1 MNSPATDTIDRREF
15 LKLSL
20 TTSGA
25 LLLVPALPRDAF
37 AADGPPAAAANPL
50 GLYVR
55 IEPDNRVVIGARSPE
70 IGQGV
75 KTSLPMI
82 LAEEL
87 DVAWA
92 QVVVEQLP
100 LGVVFSTG
108 NPPAWKW
115 GSQGAGGS
123 TNIPNAWADL
133 RQIGAQGRWLMRAA
147 SARRWNAD
155 IVDISTEAGF
165 VTHRDGRRASYGEL
179 VSEAVAL
186 RLPAEPLPLKTP
198 AEYRIVGRPQRVVDA
213 DEIVTGRARYGLDV
227 REPGARV
234 AVIARCPYFDG
245 DLEHFDDAAT
255 KRVAGVRAVV
265 VVPGPKPGEPITA
278 NLATGIAV
286 VADDTWAALK
296 GREALQV
303 TWRRGPHAAESSAS
317 LDAQCARLLAGQG
330 RRVRDDGDFDAAR
343 AAAKRVVEA
352 RYRVPFVSHCP
363 LEPQNAFVHVEKDRA
378 RVVAPVQMPG
388 AAARAVVAVT
398 GLPREKVQVEM
409 TRVGGGFGR
418 RLTADYVAEA
428 ALVSKLTGFPIRLVW
443 TREDDLQHDFFRP
456 FGHHHLMAALDEGGR
471 ITGWTQR
478 LASASKHYRRP
489 DAKPEDLWMP
499 ELYPDDFPARL
510 VPNLRLEWFDVQ
522 SGITR
527 GSWRAPAHTAN
538 AFVIQSFLDE
548 LAHATRR
555 DPLALRLEMLG
566 DDREFDYAQHGGP
579 KFSTGRL
586 RGVLQKV
593 AREIGWGRKL
603 PRRHGLGLAAHF
615 TFGGYA
621 AHAMEVEVT
630 RDGDLRFHRV
640 VCAVDVGQPVNP
652 LGIEAQMEGGT
663 IDGLSTALNLETTI
677 ESGRVMQRNFADFPL
692 LHLAG
697 APERIEVHIVPS
709 TVSPV
714 GCGEMGIPTAAPALT
729 NAIFAAC
736 GVRLRN
742 LPIREQLRAAVRKAA
757 PRASIASSRR

>member
-1 MNSPATDTIDRREF
+1 MNARNADMPIDRRSF
-15 LKLSL
+15 LKVSL

-25 LLLVPALPRDAF
+25 LLLVPVLAPHAL
-37 AADGPPAAAANPL
+37 AADAPPAGPANPL
-50 GLYVR
+50 GLYLR
-55 IEPDNRVVIGARSPE
+55 IEPDNRVVIGARCPE

-100 LGVVFSTG
+100 LGIVIKPGS
-108 NPPAWKW
+108 PPAWKW
-115 GSQGAGGS
+115 GPQGAGGS
-123 TNIPNAWADL
+123 TSIPTAWADL
-133 RQIGAQGRWLMRAA
+133 RQVGAQGRWLMRAA
-147 SARRWNAD
+147 AAKRWNANLD
-155 IVDISTEAGF
+155 EVRTEAGF
-165 VTHRDGRRASYGEL
+165 AVHRDGRRASYGEL
-179 VSEAVAL
+179 AADAVAL
-186 RLPAEPLPLKTP
+186 QPPAEALPLKTP
-198 AEYRIVGRPQRVVDA
+198 ADYRIVGRPQRVVDA
-213 DEIVTGRARYGLDV
+213 VEIVTGRARYGLDV
-227 REPGARV
+227 REPGALV

-245 DLEHFDDAAT
+245 DIERFDDSAT

-265 VVPGPKPGEPITA
+265 VVPGPRQGEPITA
-278 NLATGIAV
+278 NLTTGIAV
-286 VADDTWAALK
+286 VADDTWSALK

-317 LDAQCARLLAGQG
+317 LDAQCAKLLAGEG

-343 AAAKRVVEA
+343 AAAQRVVEA

-378 RVVAPVQMPG
+378 RVVAPVQMPSG
-388 AAARAVVAVT
+388 ASRAVVAVT
-398 GLPREKVQVEM
+398 GLPRENVHVEM

-418 RLTADYVAEA
+418 RLTSDYVAEA
-428 ALVSKLTGFPIRLVW
+428 ALVSKLTGSPIRLVW

-456 FGHHHLMAALDEGGR
+456 FGHHHLMAALDERGR
-471 ITGWTQR
+471 VTGWTQR
-478 LASASKHYRRP
+478 LASTSKYYRRP
-489 DAKPEDLWMP
+489 DVKPEDLWTP

-538 AFVIQSFLDE
+538 AFVVQSFLDE
-548 LAHATRR
+548 VAHAARR
-555 DPLALRLEMLG
+555 DPLELRLEMLG
-566 DDREFDYAQHGGP
+566 EEREFDYAQHGGP
-579 KFSTGRL
+579 KFDTGRL

-593 AREIGWGRKL
+593 AQEIGWGRTL
-603 PRRHGLGLAAHF
+603 PRRRGLGLAAHF

-630 RDGDLRFHRV
+630 REGDLRVHRA
-640 VCAVDVGQPVNP
+640 VCAVDVGQPINP

-663 IDGLSTALNLETTI
+663 IDGLSTALNLESSI
-677 ESGRVMQRNFADFPL
+677 EGGRVVQRNFSDYPL
-692 LHLAG
+692 LRMAE

-742 LPIREQLRAAVRKAA
+742 LPIREQLRAAVRK
-757 PRASIASSRR
+757 S

>member
-1 MNSPATDTIDRREF
+1 MNARTSDMSIGRRQF
-15 LKLSL
+15 LKVSL

-25 LLLVPALPRDAF
+25 LMLVPALVRDAL
-37 AADGPPAAAANPL
+37 AADAPPPAGPANPL
-50 GLYVR
+50 GVYVR

-87 DVAWA
+87 DIAWA
-92 QVVVEQLP
+92 QVNVEQLP
-100 LGVVFSTG
+100 LGVVFKAGS
-108 NPPAWKW
+108 PPAWKW

-123 TNIPNAWADL
+123 TNIPGAWEDL
-133 RQIGAQGRWLMRAA
+133 RQVGAQGRWLMRAA
-147 SARRWNAD
+147 AAKRWNAD
-155 IVDISTEAGF
+155 LKNVNTDAGF
-165 VTHRDGRRASYGEL
+165 VMHRDGRRASYGEL
-179 VSEAVAL
+179 IAEASAL
-186 RLPAEPLPLKTP
+186 QLPAEPLPLKTP
-198 AEYRIVGRPQRVVDA
+198 ADYRIVGRPQRVVDA
-213 DEIVTGRARYGLDV
+213 EEIVTGRARYGLDV
-227 REPGARV
+227 REPNALV

-245 DLEHFDDAAT
+245 DIERFDDSAAR
-255 KRVAGVRAVV
+255 RVPGVRAVV

-286 VADDTWAALK
+286 VADDTWSALK

-303 TWRRGPHAAESSAS
+303 MWKQGPHAAESSAS
-317 LDAQCARLLAGQG
+317 LDAQCEKLLAGEG
-330 RRVRDDGDFDAAR
+330 RVVRNDGDFDAAR
-343 AAAKRVVEA
+343 AAAKHVIDA
-352 RYRVPFVSHCP
+352 RYRVPFVSHSP

-378 RVVAPVQMPG
+378 RVVAPLQMPG
-388 AAARAVVAVT
+388 GAARAVVAVT
-398 GLPREKVQVEM
+398 GLPRESVHVEM

-418 RLTADYVAEA
+418 RLTSDYVAEA
-428 ALVSKLTGFPIRLVW
+428 ALVSKLTGQPIRLVW

-456 FGHHHLMAALDEGGR
+456 FGHHHLMAALDERGR
-471 ITGWTQR
+471 VTGWTQR
-478 LASASKHYRRP
+478 LASTSKHYRRP
-489 DAKPEDLWMP
+489 DVKPETLWEP

-510 VPNLRLEWFDVQ
+510 VPNLKMEWHDVQ
-522 SGITR
+522 SGIAR

-548 LAHATRR
+548 VAHATKR
-555 DPLALRLEMLG
+555 DPLVLRLEMLG
-566 DDREFDYAQHGGP
+566 EDREFDYAQHGGP

-586 RGVLQKV
+586 RNVLQKV
-593 AREIGWGRKL
+593 ADEIGWGRKL
-603 PRRHGLGLAAHF
+603 PRRRGLGLAAHF

-677 ESGRVMQRNFADFPL
+677 EGGRVLQRNFGDFPL
-692 LHLAG
+692 LRMAE
-697 APERIEVHIVPS
+697 APARIEVHIIPS
-709 TVSPV
+709 TISPV

-742 LPIREQLRAAVRKAA
+742 LPIREQLREAVRKA
-757 PRASIASSRR
+757 

>member
-1 MNSPATDTIDRREF
+1 MNARTADLLIDRRAF
-15 LKLSL
+15 LKASL
-20 TTSGA
+20 TTGGA
-25 LLLVPALPRDAF
+25 LLLVPALARGESASSP
-37 AADGPPAAAANPL
+37 GPANPL

-87 DVAWA
+87 DVAWT
-92 QVVVEQLP
+92 QVEVEQLP
-100 LGVVFSTG
+100 LGVLFQAG
-108 NPPAWKW
+108 NPTGWKW

-123 TNIPNAWADL
+123 TNIPSAWSDL
-133 RQIGAQGRWLMRAA
+133 RQVGAQGRWLMRAA
-147 SARRWNAD
+147 AAKRWNTSLDA
-155 IVDISTEAGF
+155 VRTEAGF
-165 VTHRDGRRASYGEL
+165 VLHRDGRRASYGEL
-179 VSEAVAL
+179 AVEAIAL
-186 RLPAEPLPLKTP
+186 QLPAEPLPLKTP

-213 DEIVTGRARYGLDV
+213 HDIVTGRARYGLDV
-227 REPGARV
+227 REPGALV
-234 AVIARCPYFDG
+234 AVIARCPFFDG
-245 DLEHFDDAAT
+245 DIERFDDAAAR
-255 KRVAGVRAVV
+255 RVPGVRAVV

-286 VADDTWAALK
+286 VADDTWSAMK
-296 GREALQV
+296 GREALNV
-303 TWRRGPHAAESSAS
+303 TWRQGPHAAESSAS
-317 LDAQCARLLAGQG
+317 LDAQCAKLLAGRG
-330 RRVRDDGDFDAAR
+330 RVVRDDGDFDAAR
-343 AAAKRVVEA
+343 AAARLVVEA

-378 RVVAPVQMPG
+378 RVIAPVQMPAG
-388 AAARAVVAVT
+388 AARAVVAVT
-398 GLPREKVQVEM
+398 GVPRANVHVEM

-456 FGHHHLMAALDEGGR
+456 FGHHHLLATADARGR
-471 ITGWTQR
+471 VTGWAQR
-478 LASASKHYRRP
+478 LASTSKYYRRP
-489 DAKPEDLWMP
+489 DVKPEDLWTA
-499 ELYPDDFPARL
+499 EIYPDDFPARL
-510 VPNLRLEWFDVQ
+510 VPNLRLEWLEVK

-527 GSWRAPAHTAN
+527 GSWRAPAHTSN
-538 AFVIQSFLDE
+538 AFVVQSFIDE
-548 LAHATRR
+548 VAHAARR
-555 DPLALRLEMLG
+555 DPLELRLEMLG
-566 DDREFDYAQHGGP
+566 EDREFDYAQHGGP

-586 RGVLQKV
+586 RHVLQKV
-593 AREIGWGRKL
+593 ADEIGWGRRL
-603 PRRHGLGLAAHF
+603 PRRRGLGLAAHF

-677 ESGRVMQRNFADFPL
+677 ETGRVVQRNFADYPL
-692 LHLAG
+692 MRMAE
-697 APERIEVHIVPS
+697 APPRIEVHIVPS
-709 TVSPV
+709 TVSPA

-742 LPIREQLRAAVRKAA
+742 LPIREQLREAIRKT
-757 PRASIASSRR
+757 

>member
-1 MNSPATDTIDRREF
+1 MNARTADMPIDRREF
-15 LKLSL
+15 LKVSL

-25 LLLVPALPRDAF
+25 LLLVPAFARAAL
-37 AADGPPAAAANPL
+37 AADAPPAGPANPL
-50 GLYVR
+50 GVYVR
-55 IEPDNRVVIGARSPE
+55 IEPDNRVVIGARCPE

-92 QVVVEQLP
+92 QVAVEQLP
-100 LGVVFSTG
+100 LGVIIKPGSA
-108 NPPAWKW
+108 PAWKW
-115 GSQGAGGS
+115 GPQGAGGS
-123 TNIPNAWADL
+123 TSISTAWADL
-133 RQIGAQGRWLMRAA
+133 RQVGAQGRWLMRAA
-147 SARRWNAD
+147 AAKRWNTTIAD
-155 IVDISTEAGF
+155 VSTDAGF
-165 VTHRDGRRASYGEL
+165 VMHRDGRRASYGEL
-179 VSEAVAL
+179 VAEAVAL
-186 RLPAEPLPLKTP
+186 QLPSEPLPLKSP

-213 DEIVTGRARYGLDV
+213 AEIVTGRARYGLDV
-227 REPGARV
+227 REPDALV

-245 DLEHFDDAAT
+245 DIESFDDSAA

-265 VVPGPKPGEPITA
+265 VVPGPAPGEPITA

-286 VADDTWAALK
+286 VADDTWSALK

-303 TWRRGPHAAESSAS
+303 KWRQGPHAAESSAS
-317 LDAQCARLLAGQG
+317 LDAQCAKLLAGPG

-343 AAAKRVVEA
+343 AAARRVVEA

-378 RVVAPVQMPG
+378 RVVAPVQMPSG
-388 AAARAVVAVT
+388 AARAVVAVT
-398 GLPREKVQVEM
+398 GLPREAVQVEM

-428 ALVSKLTGFPIRLVW
+428 ALVSKLTAHPIRLVW

-456 FGHHHLMAALDEGGR
+456 FGHHHLVAALDGR
-471 ITGWTQR
+471 GRVTGWTQR
-478 LASASKHYRRP
+478 LASTSKHYRRP
-489 DAKPEDLWMP
+489 DVKPEELWMP

-538 AFVIQSFLDE
+538 AFVTQSFLDE
-548 LAHATRR
+548 VAHATQR

-566 DDREFDYAQHGGP
+566 EDREFDYAQHGGP

-593 AREIGWGRKL
+593 ADEIGWGRKL
-603 PRRHGLGLAAHF
+603 PRRRGLGLAAHF

-640 VCAVDVGQPVNP
+640 VCSVDVGQPVNP

-677 ESGRVMQRNFADFPL
+677 EGGRVVQRNFADFPL
-692 LHLAG
+692 MRMAE
-697 APERIEVHIVPS
+697 APERIEVHIIPS

-736 GVRLRN
+736 GVRLRD
-742 LPIREQLRAAVRKAA
+742 LPIREQLREAVRKA
-757 PRASIASSRR
+757 

>member
-1 MNSPATDTIDRREF
+1 MHRREF
-15 LKLSL
+15 LKVSL
-20 TTSGA
+20 TSSGA
-25 LLLVPALPRDAF
+25 LLLVPALARDAL
-37 AADGPPAAAANPL
+37 AADAPPTAPANPL

-55 IEPDNRVVIGARSPE
+55 IEPDNRVVIGARCPE

-87 DVAWA
+87 DVAWE

-100 LGVVFSTG
+100 LGVVIEPGS
-108 NPPAWKW
+108 PPAWKW
-115 GSQGAGGS
+115 GPQGAGGS
-123 TNIPNAWADL
+123 TSVSTAWQDL
-133 RQIGAQGRWLMRAA
+133 RQVGAQGRWLMRAA
-147 SARRWNAD
+147 AAKRWNTNLD
-155 IVDISTEAGF
+155 DVRTEAGL
-165 VTHRDGRRASYGEL
+165 VVHPHGRRASYGEL
-179 VSEAVAL
+179 AADAAAL
-186 RLPAEPLPLKTP
+186 RLPTEPLPLKSP

-213 DEIVTGRARYGLDV
+213 ADIVTGRARYGIDV
-227 REPGARV
+227 REPGALV
-234 AVIARCPYFDG
+234 AVIARCPCFDG
-245 DLEHFDDAAT
+245 DIERYDDSAA

-286 VADDTWAALK
+286 VADDTWSAIK

-303 TWRRGPHAAESSAS
+303 TWRQGPHAAESSAS
-317 LDAQCARLLAGQG
+317 LDAQCAQLLAGQG
-330 RRVRDDGDFDAAR
+330 RVVRDDGDFHAAR
-343 AAAKRVVEA
+343 AAARLVIEA

-378 RVVAPVQMPG
+378 RVIAPLQMPG

-398 GLPREKVQVEM
+398 GLPREAVQVGM

-428 ALVSKLTGFPIRLVW
+428 ALVSKLTGQPIRLVW

-456 FGHHHLMAALDEGGR
+456 FGHHHLVAAIDEPGR
-471 ITGWTQR
+471 VAGWTHR
-478 LASASKHYRRP
+478 LASTSKHYRRP
-489 DAKPEDLWMP
+489 EVKSEDLWQP

-510 VPNLRLEWFDVQ
+510 VPNLRLEWHDVQ

-538 AFVIQSFLDE
+538 AFVVQSFLDE
-548 LAHATRR
+548 VAHATKR

-566 DDREFDYAQHGGP
+566 EDREFDYAQHGGP

-593 AREIGWGRKL
+593 ATEIGWGRRL
-603 PRRHGLGLAAHF
+603 PRRRGLGLAAHF

-621 AHAMEVEVT
+621 AHAMEVEVS

-677 ESGRVMQRNFADFPL
+677 QGGRVVQRNFADFPL
-692 LHLAG
+692 LRMAE
-697 APERIEVHIVPS
+697 APERVEVHIVPS
-709 TVSPV
+709 SASPV

-742 LPIREQLRAAVRKAA
+742 LPIREQLREAMRKA
-757 PRASIASSRR
+757 